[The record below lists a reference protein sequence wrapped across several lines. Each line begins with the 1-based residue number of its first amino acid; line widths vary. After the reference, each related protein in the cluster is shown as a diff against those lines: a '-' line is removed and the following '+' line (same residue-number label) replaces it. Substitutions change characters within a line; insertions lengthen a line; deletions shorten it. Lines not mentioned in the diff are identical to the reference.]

1 MPQLHT
7 PKWVEV
13 DCVAASGVMCFSVH
27 GSGHALFYCCEDNQ
41 MDINFLKDI
50 LFDLINE
57 SDALDPYLEDIECDD
72 RINRMTVITK
82 DGTRY
87 TIQVSEN

>member
-1 MPQLHT
+1 
-7 PKWVEV
+7 
-13 DCVAASGVMCFSVH
+13 
-27 GSGHALFYCCEDNQ
+27 

-57 SDALDPYLEDIECDD
+57 SDALDPYLEDFECDD
-72 RINRMTVITK
+72 RNNRMTVITK

>member
-27 GSGHALFYCCEDNQ
+27 GSGHALFYCC
-41 MDINFLKDI
+41 
-50 LFDLINE
+50 NE